1 MTDVYENWRLSVD
14 ETVGAGKRI
23 IASSEEFSAACEHI
37 VQLLSDSSVLLANGS
52 HSTAT
57 FIAITAL
64 EETAKVH
71 MGIFRNSSDPLPRR
85 KDPLYRHHKKH
96 LLALGPTVEM
106 GSRLQKAVGE
116 SRMRELVA
124 LAHTGNFVDLRE
136 SSLYIEQS
144 ENGLKVPRNAVSFST
159 ARELLLLAVEAF
171 EDALVGMSGK
181 TYVLSERTDE
191 IFDRWSSV

>member
-1 MTDVYENWRLSVD
+1 MKLLVL
-14 ETVGAGKRI
+14 
-23 IASSEEFSAACEHI
+23 ASESLHLRRSSMLHANTLFNYFPIHLFYSLMAHI
-37 VQLLSDSSVLLANGS
+37 QLQL
-52 HSTAT
+52 

-124 LAHTGNFVDLRE
+124 LSHAGDFVDLRE
-136 SSLYIEQS
+136 SALYIEQS

-171 EDALVGMSGK
+171 DDALVGMSGQ
-181 TYVLSERTDE
+181 TYVLSEKTDE